1 MDFIDEHFAFVTM
14 GLVSIAYACSWI
26 YKFWKRKETI
36 GKWQYAYIALAV
48 IVIFLGISTFFTKF
62 ALNCLCGT
70 YAGASELINLR
81 HEYTKEERNA
91 NICYYLN
98 RIGLGMIFLILSLN
112 FILCYYLD

>member
-26 YKFWKRKETI
+26 YKFWKKKETLS
-36 GKWQYAYIALAV
+36 KWQYAYIVLA
-48 IVIFLGISTFFTKF
+48 IIMIILGISTFFTKF

-70 YAGASELINLR
+70 YAGVSELINLR
-81 HEYTKEERNA
+81 HEYIEKKVENTLYYTKGT
-91 NICYYLN
+91 
-98 RIGLGMIFLILSLN
+98 GLGVSFIIFSLN